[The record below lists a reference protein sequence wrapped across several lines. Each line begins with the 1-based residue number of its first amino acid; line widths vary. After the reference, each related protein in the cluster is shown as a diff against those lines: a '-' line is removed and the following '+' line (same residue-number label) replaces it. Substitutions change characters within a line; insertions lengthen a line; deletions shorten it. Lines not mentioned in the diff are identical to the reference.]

1 MISDPGQKND
11 PFVSIKIT
19 EFRNLMTGRFLFVM
33 ALRMMTTS
41 IGWWMYELTH
51 DPFSIG
57 LLGLSEIIPALSFAL
72 YAGHVI
78 DLSEKR
84 KLLLKGVFF
93 YLCCASLLLFLSGN
107 FAAQHLGNHRIALCI
122 YAVIF
127 CNGIIRAF
135 VGPSF
140 AVLLAY
146 VVPKEILPNATT
158 WSQGT
163 WLSASVTGH
172 AVGGFLIAIFGIS
185 GSLTA
190 ICGLMIAAFLVLSL
204 IKPKK
209 PLLNQAETKTWE
221 SVKEGLRFVI
231 KTKVILGAMSLDL
244 FAVLFGGA
252 VAMVPVYASDILKVG
267 PQGFGWLNA
276 ASDIGSICIVVLLTI
291 VPFRKR
297 QGRKLLFAV
306 AGFGCCIILFALSKW
321 FWISFAALLIS
332 GMLDGVSVVIRGTI
346 LQLRTPMELRGRVM
360 SVNSMFINSSNEL
373 GQFESGL
380 AAKIM
385 GVVPSVVFGGCMTLV
400 VVILTWLKAPG
411 LRKFEY

>member
-1 MISDPGQKND
+1 MISGSGQKND
-11 PFVSIKIT
+11 PFVSIKIN

-33 ALRMMTTS
+33 ALRMMSTS
-41 IGWWMYELTH
+41 LGWWMYELTH

-84 KLLLKGVFF
+84 KLLLKSIFL
-93 YLCCASLLLFLSGN
+93 YLCCASLLLFLSGKFIN
-107 FAAQHLGNHRIALCI
+107 RHLDNHWIALCI
-122 YAVIF
+122 YSVIF

-135 VGPSF
+135 AGPSF
-140 AVLLAY
+140 SVLLAY
-146 VVPKEILPNATT
+146 IVPKEVLQNATT
-158 WSQGT
+158 WSQST
-163 WLSASVTGH
+163 WLSASVSGH
-172 AVGGFLIAIFGIS
+172 AVGGFLIALFGIS

-190 ICGLMIAAFLVLSL
+190 VCILMLSALLVLSL

-209 PLLNQAETKTWE
+209 PIINQSEKKTWE

-231 KTKVILGAMSLDL
+231 KTKVILAAMSLDL

-276 ASDIGSICIVVLLTI
+276 ASDIGSICIVIALTLL
-291 VPFRKR
+291 PFKR
-297 QGRKLLFAV
+297 NQGKKLLLAV
-306 AGFGCCIILFALSKW
+306 AGFGCCIILFAISKL
-321 FWISFAALLIS
+321 FWLSFAALLIS
-332 GMLDGVSVVIRGTI
+332 GMLDGISVVVRGTI
-346 LQLRTPMELRGRVM
+346 LQLKTPMELRGRVM

-380 AAKIM
+380 AAKIL
-385 GVVPSVVFGGCMTLV
+385 GVVPSVVFGGCMTLF
-400 VVILTWLKAPG
+400 VVITTWVKAPG